1 MDTIVENNT
10 RKFYAS
16 IGKIILGVLVTA
28 ILVGLIFWLFIDI
41 ISDFTNFIPFF
52 IYRLKIP
59 VCFFTGF
66 LIAVIVQILRFTIV
80 TVSDEK
86 VCVKRLLKKI
96 YIRT

>member
-41 ISDFTNFIPFF
+41 LSDFTNFYSFF
-52 IYRLKIP
+52 YLQIENTYMLFYRLFDSCYCTNFK
-59 VCFFTGF
+59 VY
-66 LIAVIVQILRFTIV
+66 IL
-80 TVSDEK
+80 
-86 VCVKRLLKKI
+86 LLFQMKK
-96 YIRT
+96 YV

>member
-41 ISDFTNFIPFF
+41 LSDFTNFIPFF

-59 VCFFTGF
+59 
-66 LIAVIVQILRFTIV
+66 I
-80 TVSDEK
+80 
-86 VCVKRLLKKI
+86 
-96 YIRT
+96 

>member
-41 ISDFTNFIPFF
+41 LSDFTNFIPF
-52 IYRLKIP
+52 L
-59 VCFFTGF
+59 FT
-66 LIAVIVQILRFTIV
+66 
-80 TVSDEK
+80 D
-86 VCVKRLLKKI
+86 
-96 YIRT
+96 